1 MHLVLIPCILCIVK
15 LADWARAQGIDYKTA
30 YRWFR
35 SGILPVPSTQLP
47 TGTILVTPGVEA
59 AKTEVAVYGRVS
71 SAGQKKD
78 LDRQMARLLDFST
91 KNAMPVSRSI
101 KEVGS
106 GLNGRR
112 KRLVSLLKDAKV
124 GTIVVEHRDRLAR
137 FGAEYIEAALAASG
151 RRIVVVD
158 PTEMKD
164 DLVRDMVDVLTSMC
178 ARLYGKRAAKN
189 RAERALKAMEGQK

>member
-1 MHLVLIPCILCIVK
+1 MK

-35 SGILPVPSTQLP
+35 AGILPIPATQLP
-47 TGTILVTPGVEA
+47 TGTILVSPPSEEERG
-59 AKTEVAVYGRVS
+59 EVALYGRVS

-78 LDRQMARLLDFST
+78 LDRQMARLLDHATENKLAIT
-91 KNAMPVSRSI
+91 KCV

-112 KRLVSLLKDAKV
+112 RKLIALLRNAKV
-124 GTIVVEHRDRLAR
+124 KTIVVEHRDRLAR

-151 RRIVVVD
+151 RNVVVVD
-158 PTEMKD
+158 PAEMKD

-178 ARLYGKRAAKN
+178 ARLYGKRSAKN
-189 RAERALKAMEGQK
+189 RAERALKAMK

>member
-1 MHLVLIPCILCIVK
+1 MK
-15 LADWARAQGIDYKTA
+15 LADWARAQGVDYKTA

-35 SGILPVPSTQLP
+35 AGILPVPSTQLP
-47 TGTILVTPGVEA
+47 TGTILVTPSQEA
-59 AKTEVAVYGRVS
+59 IKTEVAVYGRVS
-71 SAGQKKD
+71 SAGRKKD
-78 LDRQMARLLDFST
+78 LDRQMARLLEYAT
-91 KNAMPVSRSI
+91 KNSMSVSRAV

-112 KRLVSLLKDAKV
+112 GKLISLLKDAKV

-137 FGAEYIEAALAASG
+137 FGAEYIEAVLAASG
-151 RRIVVVD
+151 RRIIVVD

-189 RAERALKAMEGQK
+189 RAERALKAMEKDNE